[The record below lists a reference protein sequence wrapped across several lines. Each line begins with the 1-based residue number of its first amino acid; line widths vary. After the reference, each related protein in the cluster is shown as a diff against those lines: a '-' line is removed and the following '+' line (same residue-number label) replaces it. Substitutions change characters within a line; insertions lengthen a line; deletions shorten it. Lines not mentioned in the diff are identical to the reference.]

1 MQNNSVHPIPNV
13 EVIEQYLY
21 STSSPN
27 ILNLASVMQSLGH
40 GPSFSCSFLNRIEQ
54 VRRYFCHG
62 MPIQPSICPE
72 QYFLSISNY
81 GTNCNIKEGP
91 GFVRNSDRKTGPRP
105 FSICLLR
112 PQPPNPKCPTKELK
126 IMDPK
131 ASIFN
136 WSLYLFPGYQAIAS
150 IGMLVTLPK
159 EAPPIFV
166 NSLKHPFRKVQGY

>member
-13 EVIEQYLY
+13 EVIKQYLY
-21 STSSPN
+21 CTSSPN
-27 ILNLASVMQSLGH
+27 ILNPASIMQSLGH
-40 GPSFSCSFLNRIEQ
+40 SPFSCSFLNRVEQ
-54 VRRYFCHG
+54 VRHYFCHG
-62 MPIQPSICPE
+62 MPIQPPICPE

-81 GTNCNIKEGP
+81 GINCNIKEGP

-150 IGMLVTLPK
+150 
-159 EAPPIFV
+159 
-166 NSLKHPFRKVQGY
+166 KHPFRKVQGY